1 MYTFNHNVLDS
12 TKFNPNLLGP
22 TLSSNGV
29 EYLSGANVLFASA
42 QVVLQQAD
50 TTTIGV
56 AFNRQT
62 NTYATLTAIP
72 AVIDTSINT
81 VSFALDTTVI
91 RIPKALN
98 NTVMTLI
105 KQPDPSHI
113 RYVTFTFLSAA
124 ASTAFVSLCTL
135 DQNVSTRHD
144 RRLRHL
150 GYNS

>member
-1 MYTFNHNVLDS
+1 MFTFSNNVLDP
-12 TKFNPNLLGP
+12 TKYNPNLLGP
-22 TLSSNGV
+22 TLSSTGV
-29 EYLSGANVLFASA
+29 EFLSAGSLFASA

-62 NTYATLTAIP
+62 NNYATLTAIP
-72 AVIDTSINT
+72 ALINT
-81 VSFALDTTVI
+81 DINIVSFALDTTVI

-105 KQPDPSHI
+105 KQPSPSNL

-150 GYNS
+150 GYNA